1 MVLSACKNHNGKFMD
16 NKPGKGRQMYLS
28 PSAFIF
34 LGRSSETQAS
44 VSELKAASPVLKSLK
59 DR

>member
-1 MVLSACKNHNGKFMD
+1 MD

-44 VSELKAASPVLKSLK
+44 VSELKAASPVLKITVK